1 MRYPTT
7 KAGIAVPP
15 QELGYD
21 VVLPERRKT
30 SQHHLFF
37 ERRMYQDS
45 RLHSVFRGLVSNV
58 YTLPN
63 TQHNELHERY
73 SAPRVPT
80 DTQMIDVVEEYLSL
94 YGVIDVVREK
104 RTHET
109 YQIES
114 GTWQNIKSQYRSG
127 HGVQETYEN
136 ANGFAYSRP

>member
-1 MRYPTT
+1 MRYPVN
-7 KAGIAVPP
+7 KQGIALPI
-15 QELGYD
+15 QEVGFE
-21 VVLPERRKT
+21 VVQHQRRLT
-30 SQHHLFF
+30 NRHHLQF
-37 ERRMYQDS
+37 ERNNYTSPLQR
-45 RLHSVFRGLVSNV
+45 VFRGLSSRVV
-58 YTLPN
+58 DMWIID
-63 TQHNELHERY
+63 HNELHERY

-80 DTQMIDVVEEYLSL
+80 DIAMIDVVEEYLSL

-127 HGVQETYEN
+127 HGVQETYES

>member
-1 MRYPTT
+1 MRYPVN
-7 KAGIAVPP
+7 KQGIALPI
-15 QELGYD
+15 QEVGFE
-21 VVLPERRKT
+21 VVQHQRRLT
-30 SQHHLFF
+30 NRHHLQY
-37 ERRMYQDS
+37 ERNNYTSPLQR
-45 RLHSVFRGLVSNV
+45 VFRGLSSRVV
-58 YTLPN
+58 DMWIAD
-63 TQHNELHERY
+63 HNELHERY

-80 DTQMIDVVEEYLSL
+80 DIAMIDVVEEYLSL

-127 HGVQETYEN
+127 HGVQETYES

>member
-1 MRYPTT
+1 MRYPVN
-7 KAGIAVPP
+7 KQGIALPI
-15 QELGYD
+15 QEVGFE
-21 VVLPERRKT
+21 VVQHQRRLT
-30 SQHHLFF
+30 NRHHLQF
-37 ERRMYQDS
+37 ERNNYTSPLQR
-45 RLHSVFRGLVSNV
+45 VFRGLSSRVV
-58 YTLPN
+58 DMWIID
-63 TQHNELHERY
+63 HNELHERY

-80 DTQMIDVVEEYLSL
+80 DIQMIDVVEEYLSL

-127 HGVQETYEN
+127 HGVQETYES

>member
-1 MRYPTT
+1 MRYPVN
-7 KAGIAVPP
+7 KQGIALPI
-15 QELGYD
+15 QEVGFE
-21 VVLPERRKT
+21 VVQHQRRLT
-30 SQHHLFF
+30 NRHHLQF
-37 ERRMYQDS
+37 ERNNYTSPLQR
-45 RLHSVFRGLVSNV
+45 VFRGLSSRVV
-58 YTLPN
+58 DMWIAD
-63 TQHNELHERY
+63 HNELHERY

-80 DTQMIDVVEEYLSL
+80 DIQMIDVVEEYLSL

-127 HGVQETYEN
+127 HGVQETYES

>member
-1 MRYPTT
+1 MRYPVN
-7 KAGIAVPP
+7 KQGIALPI
-15 QELGYD
+15 QEVGFE
-21 VVLPERRKT
+21 VVQHQRRLT
-30 SQHHLFF
+30 NRHHLQF
-37 ERRMYQDS
+37 ERNNYTSPLQR
-45 RLHSVFRGLVSNV
+45 VFRGLSSRVV
-58 YTLPN
+58 DMWIAD
-63 TQHNELHERY
+63 HNELHERY

-80 DTQMIDVVEEYLSL
+80 DIAMIDVVEEYLSL

-127 HGVQETYEN
+127 HGVQETYES

>member
-1 MRYPTT
+1 MRYPVN
-7 KAGIAVPP
+7 KQGIALPI
-15 QELGYD
+15 QEVGFE
-21 VVLPERRKT
+21 VVQHQRRLT
-30 SQHHLFF
+30 NRHHLQF
-37 ERRMYQDS
+37 ERNNYTSPLQR
-45 RLHSVFRGLVSNV
+45 VFRGLSSRVV
-58 YTLPN
+58 DMWIAD
-63 TQHNELHERY
+63 HNELHERY

-80 DTQMIDVVEEYLSL
+80 DIQMIDCVEEYLSL

-127 HGVQETYEN
+127 HGVQETYES

>member
-7 KAGIAVPP
+7 KSGLALPI
-15 QELGYD
+15 QEVGFE
-21 VVLPERRKT
+21 VVQHQRRLT
-30 SQHHLFF
+30 NRHHLQF
-37 ERRMYQDS
+37 ERNNYTSPLQR
-45 RLHSVFRGLVSNV
+45 VFRGLSSRVV
-58 YTLPN
+58 DMWIID
-63 TQHNELHERY
+63 HNELHERY

-80 DTQMIDVVEEYLSL
+80 DIAMIDCVEEYLAT

-104 RTHET
+104 RTHQT

-127 HGVQETYEN
+127 HGVQEAYQS

>member
-1 MRYPTT
+1 MRYPVN
-7 KAGIAVPP
+7 KQGIALPI
-15 QELGYD
+15 QEVGFE
-21 VVLPERRKT
+21 VVQHQRRLT
-30 SQHHLFF
+30 NRHHLQY
-37 ERRMYQDS
+37 ERNNYTSPLQR
-45 RLHSVFRGLVSNV
+45 VFRGLSSRVV
-58 YTLPN
+58 DMWIID
-63 TQHNELHERY
+63 HNELHERY

-80 DTQMIDVVEEYLSL
+80 DIAMIDVVEEYLSL

-127 HGVQETYEN
+127 HGVQETYES